1 MILTLVNK
9 YYNLFITSGRIGFLF
24 VEKIKKRGDDNY

>member
-24 VEKIKKRGDDNY
+24 VEKNQEKG